1 MAKLLH
7 SRGCPA
13 VEGEGE
19 CPSLLEFLLGLL
31 EFLLLVCAV
40 TGSPRVGDVPEVL
53 LGDDGEGVFHET
65 GLEPLQEF
73 VLHDVDRMALA
84 EARGC
89 QCQNIEVDRDFTPV
103 FGHDGGSHA
112 RGHFRKKIS
121 DLCTEKSP
129 VDILCFIT
137 QNIDNIFHGG
147 MVGNRGEV
155 NFLQQS
161 IDPSVCTLRKLNN
174 RNTI

>member
-13 VEGEGE
+13 IEGEGE
-19 CPSLLEFLLGLL
+19 CPSLFELLLGLL

-40 TGSPRVGDVPEVL
+40 TGCATVGDVPEVL
-53 LGDDGEGVFHET
+53 FGDDGEGVLHEA
-65 GLEPLQEF
+65 GLEPFQEF
-73 VLHDVDRMALA
+73 VLHDVDRMTLA

-103 FGHDGGSHA
+103 FRHDGGSHA
-112 RGHFRKKIS
+112 GSHFRKKIS

-129 VDILCFIT
+129 VDILRFIA
-137 QNIDNIFHGG
+137 QNIDNIFHGW

-161 IDPSVCTLRKLNN
+161 IAPFAYILRRQGN
-174 RNTI
+174 RNMP

>member
-13 VEGEGE
+13 VESEGE
-19 CPSLLEFLLGLL
+19 CPSLLELLFGLL

-40 TGSPRVGDVPEVL
+40 TGSPCVGNVPEVL
-53 LGDDGEGVFHET
+53 LGDNGEGVFHEA

-84 EARGC
+84 EAGGC

-103 FGHDGGSHA
+103 FRHDGGSHA
-112 RGHFRKKIS
+112 RGHFRKKICN
-121 DLCTEKSP
+121 LCTEKSP
-129 VDILCFIT
+129 VDILRFIT
-137 QNIDNIFHGG
+137 QNIDNIFHSG
-147 MVGNRGEV
+147 MVGNLGKV
-155 NFLQQS
+155 NFLQQNTIS
-161 IDPSVCTLRKLNN
+161 PACTLRRQGNN
-174 RNTI
+174 YMP

>member
-19 CPSLLEFLLGLL
+19 CPSLFELLLGSL

-40 TGSPRVGDVPEVL
+40 TGSPRVGDIPEIL
-53 LGDDGEGVFHET
+53 FGDYLKGIFHKP
-65 GLEPLQEF
+65 GLEPFQEF
-73 VLHDVDRMALA
+73 VLHDVDRMTLT

-103 FGHDGGSHA
+103 FRHDGGSHA
-112 RGHFRKKIS
+112 RGHFREKIC
-121 DLCTEKSP
+121 DLCAEKSP
-129 VDILCFIT
+129 VDILRFIA

-155 NFLQQS
+155 NFLQQR
-161 IDPSVCTLRKLNN
+161 IDPSACTLR
-174 RNTI
+174 RQDNTNMP